1 MSSDCL
7 KAPNVSS
14 VPQYSPL
21 RYPGGKSR
29 LYPLISQWLGSA
41 DERPALLIEPFAG
54 AAHVSLA
61 AAIEQMVDK
70 ALIVELDGAVA
81 AVWKT
86 ILSDDYSWLMEKI
99 SEFEISEAEPEVLG
113 NGCDLCIKERAFN
126 AILRNRISRAGII
139 APGAGTLNHGE
150 QGRGIRSR
158 WYPETLRKRIARI
171 AEARDRLEFI
181 EGDGLTVMK
190 EHSERQDAFYFIDPP
205 YPKAGRR
212 LYKYSD
218 VDPMRVFE
226 LACCVSGD
234 FLMTYDDSV
243 EITGLVEKYGL
254 QMKRIVMSTSHHCEK
269 YELIISPNLDWVQES
284 A

>member
-29 LYPLISQWLGSA
+29 LYPLISKWLGSR
-41 DERPALLIEPFAG
+41 DEKPVLLIEPFAG

-61 AAIEQMVDK
+61 AAIEEMVDRT
-70 ALIVELDGAVA
+70 LMVELDEAVA
-81 AVWKT
+81 AVWNT
-86 ILSDDYSWLMEKI
+86 ILSDDYSWLIEKI
-99 SEFEISEAEPEVLG
+99 LSFDISQAEPAGLG
-113 NGCDLCIKERAFN
+113 NGCGLSVKERAFN

-150 QGRGIRSR
+150 RGRGIESR
-158 WYPETLRKRIARI
+158 WYPETLQRRIARI
-171 AEARDRLEFI
+171 AEARDRLDFV
-181 EGDGLTVMK
+181 EGDGLAVMEK
-190 EHSERQDAFYFIDPP
+190 YSAREDTFYFIDPP
-205 YPKAGRR
+205 YPRAGRR

-218 VDPMRVFE
+218 VDPKRVFE
-226 LACCVSGD
+226 IASSVNGD

-243 EITGLVEKYGL
+243 EITALVEKYGL
-254 QMKRIVMSTSHHCEK
+254 QMKRIIMSTSHHREK
-269 YELIISPNLDWVQES
+269 YELIIGPNLDWVEEPP
-284 A
+284 